1 MLMVQG
7 EGEQDIEKN
16 LEFPQTTRPFF
27 GLGGHLCKT
36 RMSLLEAKR
45 NLLKLSRKE
54 IFCPQFSLG
63 DTLLVTHDPSP
74 PNNEVFRVLTI

>member
-54 IFCPQFSLG
+54 IFCSQFSLG

-74 PNNEVFRVLTI
+74 PTTMKCSVC